1 MPAIPHVK
9 QNVSAKTKIRTMTT
23 QRAGPVVCTLF
34 DAYSAPIISME
45 KERTNPPKMM
55 ELRRPILSEYIT
67 AGMEIASMRIAE
79 TPEARKE
86 EDWAGIPAWARIS
99 GS

>member
-1 MPAIPHVK
+1 MAHVK
-9 QNVSAKTKIRTMTT
+9 QNVSAKMKISTTTT

-34 DAYSAPIISME
+34 DAYSAPMMSIE

-67 AGMEIASMRIAE
+67 AGMEMASMRIAE
-79 TPEARKE
+79 TPLARKE
-86 EDWAGIPAWARIS
+86 EDWAGMPAWAKRV
-99 GS
+99 GAY